1 MKVYFR
7 LDSSFQMGG
16 GHLMRCLTLAVALR
30 EQGAQVRFFCRDA
43 VGHLMEALRE
53 QHFPVT
59 VLPVLIQSAQ
69 GYSAYPWGEGAQ
81 REDAAQTIQAFCEG
95 RPDWLVVDHYG
106 LDIEWERRLKPHT
119 GRLMVVDDFTG
130 RHHDCELL
138 IDHNY
143 SVGGVMRYNSLVP
156 AACKVLLGPSYAL
169 LRKEF
174 KSLRDM
180 SGSRHN
186 ELNNI
191 LVFFTAGD
199 DQGATLKAMR
209 GIELFGK
216 VDRIEIV
223 VGREN
228 PDIETIKALCE
239 RLGWGYHCEINYMPQ
254 LIAQAS
260 LVIGAGGS
268 SNWERCALGVPAL
281 VVILAEN
288 QALIARELA
297 CAGVVCNLG
306 WSSQV
311 MAEDYAGA
319 LRLMDAQRLGGMSA
333 QALQLV
339 DAMGANR
346 VAEVMISI

>member
-30 EQGAQVRFFCRDA
+30 EQGAQVRFFCRHA

-59 VLPVLIQSAQ
+59 VLSVLIQTDQ
-69 GYSAYPWGEGAQ
+69 DDRGYPWCEGVQ
-81 REDAAQTIQAFCEG
+81 REDAAQTIQAFAEE

-138 IDHNY
+138 IDQNY
-143 SVGGVMRYNSLVP
+143 SAGGELRYNSLVP
-156 AACKVLLGPSYAL
+156 ASCKVLLGPGYAL

-180 SGSRHN
+180 LGVRQN
-186 ELNNI
+186 GLNNI

-199 DQGATLKAMR
+199 DQGATLRAMR
-209 GIELFGK
+209 GIELFGH
-216 VDRIEIV
+216 VVRVEVV

-228 PDIETIKALCE
+228 PDLEEIKAHCE
-239 RLGWGYHCEINYMPQ
+239 RQGWGYHCEINYMPK
-254 LIAQAS
+254 LIAQAN

-288 QALIARELA
+288 QALIARELD

-311 MAEDYAGA
+311 MAEDYAAA
-319 LRLMDAQRLGGMSA
+319 LKMMDSQRLAEMSA
-333 QALQLV
+333 RALQLV
-339 DAMGANR
+339 DAVGAHR
-346 VAEVMISI
+346 VAEVMI